1 MQQRTTGT
9 AVLATA
15 FIAALASTATAK
27 IAVITYSDCQPGTER
42 LSGPLGPGAPP
53 TINIPIPTP
62 KTAAQKR
69 DWILQQLN
77 QQFPMIMATPLDAA
91 SMVIRNIPAAA
102 QVGSSS
108 GDTGSQSQVRTAGAT
123 NATIAFPL
131 HFDPMDRTN
140 QTASFTAGI
149 VTDVGVLTDH
159 VSAAELNFQTDGP
172 IICQALFQRLAP
184 RAPQYGAQIN
194 YAGDRLEVYFDPA
207 YTVNPGGVISGS
219 TSRSQQQETRVYL
232 PDDMMAGDMVTDYVF
247 AAGQPGVMA
256 CKIDNNGDFRV
267 DLVIQPILVS
277 PLPPAQ
283 TRDAALNAMLAA
295 SVPAVDFGPNMIQ
308 VPTTQPQADMRS
320 GSASTSGTVLRP
332 GTTNAEVKFPN
343 TFAPLDRNGQPAVFT
358 AGIVTDVGA
367 LSVSVSAAE
376 LNFQTDGPIIC
387 QALFQRLAPRA
398 PQYGAQIN
406 YAGDRLEVYFD
417 PAYTVTQ
424 GGASGGTTSPT
435 PGVIWSIN
443 PDLSA
448 PGSGDLNIDRSLNG
462 LDIQPLFQAM
472 ISSAQ
477 YWNAYPA
484 GDIDQADLNG
494 DHVLNNLDVAQLRDR
509 LLGR

>member
-1 MQQRTTGT
+1 MHVGLRKAYRLHVRRLPAGRR
-9 AVLATA
+9 VVYG
-15 FIAALASTATAK
+15 AA
-27 IAVITYSDCQPGTER
+27 
-42 LSGPLGPGAPP
+42 GPGAPAI
-53 TINIPIPTP
+53 INVPIPTA
-62 KTAAQKR
+62 KTATQAR
-69 DWILQQLN
+69 DWVLQQLN

-91 SMVIRNIPAAA
+91 SIVIRNIPAAA

-108 GDTGSQSQVRTAGAT
+108 GDTGSRSQVRTAGAT
-123 NATIAFPL
+123 HATIVFPL

-140 QTASFTAGI
+140 QPASFTAGI

-159 VSAAELNFQTDGP
+159 VSAADLNFQTDGP
-172 IICQALFQRLAP
+172 VICQALFQRLAP

-207 YTVNPGGVISGS
+207 YTVNPGGAIIGS
-219 TSRSQQQETRVYL
+219 TSRSQQQEARVYL
-232 PDDMMAGDMVTDYVF
+232 PDDMMAGDMITGYVF
-247 AAGQPGVMA
+247 AAGQPGVVA
-256 CKIDNNGDFRV
+256 CKIDNNGDFRE

-277 PLPPAQ
+277 PLSPAQ
-283 TRDAALNAMLAA
+283 TRDAALSAMLAA
-295 SVPAVDFGPNMIQ
+295 SVPAVDFGPNMIH
-308 VPTTQPQADMRS
+308 VPTTQPQADMRA

-343 TFAPLDRNGQPAVFT
+343 TFAPLDRNGQPAVFI
-358 AGIVTDVGA
+358 AGVVTDVGL
-367 LSVSVSAAE
+367 LSVNVSAAE
-376 LNFQTDGPIIC
+376 LNFQTDGRIIC

-448 PGSGDLNIDRSLNG
+448 PGSGDLNMDRGLNG
-462 LDIQPLFQAM
+462 LDVQPILNAM
-472 ISSAQ
+472 TSPSQ
-477 YWNAYPA
+477 YWNDYPA

-494 DHVLNNLDVAQLRDR
+494 DHAFNNLDVAQLRDR